1 MRFSYEK
8 RTFRALVILILS
20 FGQGEHGKERYEGCI
35 FLFVPLAIY
44 FAESAA
50 LFLTGGDILHI
61 LPGNGELFSS
71 ISGSALS
78 CSRLMPSGSCSCVLS
93 YNPL

>member
-1 MRFSYEK
+1 MCG
-8 RTFRALVILILS
+8 ILS
-20 FGQGEHGKERYEGCI
+20 SENEINLPQLGSNRTGGTRQRKRYEGCI

-61 LPGNGELFSS
+61 LPGNGELFFQHSWL
-71 ISGSALS
+71 GVVLFPPHAVWVLLMCAL
-78 CSRLMPSGSCSCVLS
+78 V
-93 YNPL
+93 

>member
-61 LPGNGELFSS
+61 LPGNGELFFQHSWL
-71 ISGSALS
+71 GVVLFPPHAVWVLLMCAL
-78 CSRLMPSGSCSCVLS
+78 V
-93 YNPL
+93 